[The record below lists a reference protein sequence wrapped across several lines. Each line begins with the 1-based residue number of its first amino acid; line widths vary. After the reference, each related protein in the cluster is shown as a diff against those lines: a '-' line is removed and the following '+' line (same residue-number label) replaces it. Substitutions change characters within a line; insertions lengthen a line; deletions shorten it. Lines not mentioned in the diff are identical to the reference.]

1 MNQLASS
8 AERAAHRLA
17 LGRLELD
24 LLTGELLTPEGELAG
39 LRKQGLEV
47 LLLLGRRA
55 GQVVGKDELLQTV
68 WPRVVVGE
76 GSLTQAIADIRKVL
90 GDNEHRLV
98 RNVARRGYMLVPGSA
113 AAAAPKP
120 DAGAQ
125 SAQPPTVEP
134 SRRARLDRR
143 WVLGATVAAGVVLLA
158 WFTLREPAASWQT
171 PAAAQQ
177 ALREQVPALSL
188 AVLPPTLEGDAGD
201 LDWLAGAL
209 HGDLIT
215 QLGRAPNTLVIAP
228 GTMARYVGKAAVD
241 PREVARELGVRH
253 VVRGSLRREGDAIR
267 LNFALVDGDSGVQ
280 RWGESYVTQHAT
292 LAQTLG
298 DFASQ
303 LERSLQMQVVLAGA
317 ARRAAL
323 SPEQANA
330 DELAMRAYAL
340 WYRGFTRENLAVA
353 LPLLERAVQLDPDS
367 TRGWQGI
374 SFMNVHAYLNGWQP
388 DRAAARA
395 RIDEAVANLERIDR
409 DGNYTYS
416 AKTVPLHLDGN
427 VAGMLDNT
435 QAWVD
440 LHRTAISYGAHGMS
454 LLCNGRF
461 DDAATAEQRALRL
474 SPLDPIRAE
483 WQYRLAMS
491 HFAAGRYDLA
501 REWGQTAV
509 NTNPGLRWAPI
520 HAAALWRL
528 GEADAAREAV
538 RVYLARHTPLTPAQL
553 TTRLTGKEPRLVEA
567 RDRLMAALREAG
579 MP

>member
-1 MNQLASS
+1 
-8 AERAAHRLA
+8 
-17 LGRLELD
+17 
-24 LLTGELLTPEGELAG
+24 
-39 LRKQGLEV
+39 
-47 LLLLGRRA
+47 
-55 GQVVGKDELLQTV
+55 
-68 WPRVVVGE
+68 VVVGE

-90 GDNEHRLV
+90 GDTEHRLV
-98 RNVARRGYMLVPGSA
+98 RNVARRGYILVPGSIDA
-113 AAAAPKP
+113 AVPMP
-120 DAGAQ
+120 DGGSQ
-125 SAQPPTVEP
+125 SAKPLRLEP
-134 SRRARLDRR
+134 SSRARLRRR
-143 WVLGATVAAGVVLLA
+143 WVLGATVAAALLA
-158 WFTLREPAASWQT
+158 VVGAGLALREPAPSWQT

-188 AVLPPTLEGDAGD
+188 AVLPPTLEGDAAD

-241 PREVARELGVRH
+241 PREVARDLGVRH

-298 DFASQ
+298 DFATQ

-340 WYRGFTRENLAVA
+340 WYRGFNRENLAAA

-395 RIDEAVANLERIDR
+395 RIDEAVAQLERIDR
-409 DGNYTYS
+409 DGNWTYS

-440 LHRTAISYGAHGMS
+440 LHPTAISYGAHGMS

-491 HFAAGRYDLA
+491 HFAAGRYELA

-528 GEADAAREAV
+528 GQADAAREAV

-553 TTRLTGKEPRLVEA
+553 MTRLTGKEPRLVEA